1 LLLASSFQ
9 LSAFTFQLG
18 SRSVFEVPSA
28 AGAFDVL
35 DRLELSLLTSWSLAA
50 GS

>member
-9 LSAFTFQLG
+9 LFSFQLFSFQLG

-35 DRLELSLLTSWSLAA
+35 DASS
-50 GS
+50 